1 MRVIL
6 FSLLISVS
14 LLAQSNFHN
23 YFLDKTL
30 QINLIEAG
38 DSETE
43 NIYLS
48 SMIETPYYSG
58 SRANLLDTL
67 NLGYYYA
74 YLYSTKNSQLIFSE
88 GFSTLFQEWQTTEE
102 AKKSKRSL
110 NFSLRIPFPKDS
122 VKLVIKKRD
131 KSNEFENLFSLIIDP
146 SNYFIHKEKIDT
158 TGVFKISYSGNY
170 KISWIFYF
178 CPKATR
184 KKILRNII
192 RIVRD
197 SLSSF

>member
-74 YLYSTKNSQLIFSE
+74 YLYSTKNSQLIF
-88 GFSTLFQEWQTTEE
+88 
-102 AKKSKRSL
+102 
-110 NFSLRIPFPKDS
+110 PKDFPPFS
-122 VKLVIKKRD
+122 KNGRQQKRQKKV
-131 KSNEFENLFSLIIDP
+131 NA
-146 SNYFIHKEKIDT
+146 H
-158 TGVFKISYSGNY
+158 
-170 KISWIFYF
+170 
-178 CPKATR
+178 
-184 KKILRNII
+184 
-192 RIVRD
+192 
-197 SLSSF
+197 